1 MGFLSNFLGGNNGG
15 QQQQQPQGQQPQG
28 QQNPQGNQQPNGGQ
42 NGKQQQGPNPSSH
55 SQVSDTEQIAD
66 PTEIYSKM
74 WENNT
79 DKTEAPRLRID
90 GKILDEV
97 SSKMDFMQG
106 IPQELMQ
113 KATNGDVQSLI
124 QMMGMVAQRSY
135 RASVEHGSALTDS
148 FVGQRDAFNQQA
160 TGSAVREEMLMQDLF
175 KGKDGK
181 PLPPYAKKQIADIA
195 KRMQQANPDASPQE
209 IAQSTREYMQS
220 VANLVSG
227 NSTPDQDERGQGQG
241 GKAGSFDWDKWAE
254 TDAQS

>member
-15 QQQQQPQGQQPQG
+15 QQQPQGQQPQG
-28 QQNPQGNQQPNGGQ
+28 NQTQGNQQPNGGQ
-42 NGKQQQGPNPSSH
+42 QNQPQQGPNPSSH
-55 SQVSDTEQIAD
+55 SQVSNTEQIAD